1 MYQMQQAEHCTLPC
15 ARSIGQP
22 VSQCEFGVARAGGG
36 YATVV
41 IKKPDGRTRTIF
53 FRMGT
58 PNIRCTKKE
67 DFAQNR
73 SGLAIALLLSYL
85 YLFLISYEQCRMFVT
100 RKSNI
105 REIFIVSLHW
115 DVIKKYGWVGTQ

>member
-41 IKKPDGRTRTIF
+41 IKKPDGRTRSIF
-53 FRMGT
+53 FRIGNRPT
-58 PNIRCTKKE
+58 LDAQRKKTLHKT
-67 DFAQNR
+67 
-73 SGLAIALLLSYL
+73 GL
-85 YLFLISYEQCRMFVT
+85 
-100 RKSNI
+100 
-105 REIFIVSLHW
+105 
-115 DVIKKYGWVGTQ
+115 G